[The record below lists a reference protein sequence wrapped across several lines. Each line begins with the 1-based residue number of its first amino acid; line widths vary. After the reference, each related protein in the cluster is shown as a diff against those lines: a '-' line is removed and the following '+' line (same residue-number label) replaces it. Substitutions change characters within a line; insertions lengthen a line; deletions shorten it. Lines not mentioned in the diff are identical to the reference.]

1 MKIQYGVGRRCVN
14 PQVPVSLAGY
24 FNKRMWDHVLDD
36 LEVRA
41 LVMKSGST
49 YAAIIHFDLITV
61 STALYENILADI
73 RELGIDSG
81 MGAATAAKAE
91 NDTELAERLR
101 ETVDERSAPTE
112 AGYIETIG
120 VGLYTAEDGMYY
132 MYFVGHVPD

>member
-61 STALYENILADI
+61 PTALYENILADI
-73 RELGIDSG
+73 RELGIDKITRENILITATHTHTG
-81 MGAATAAKAE
+81 PELRCHKPGANQE
-91 NDTELAERLR
+91 
-101 ETVDERSAPTE
+101 
-112 AGYIETIG
+112 
-120 VGLYTAEDGMYY
+120 
-132 MYFVGHVPD
+132 

>member
-1 MKIQYGVGRRCVN
+1 MQAACIRAQELSELYDVGTR
-14 PQVPVSLAGY
+14 P
-24 FNKRMWDHVLDD
+24 D
-36 LEVRA
+36 
-41 LVMKSGST
+41 GSEWT
-49 YAAIIHFDLITV
+49 
-61 STALYENILADI
+61 TAL

>member
-49 YAAIIHFDLITV
+49 YAAIILLSLKTASWKAV
-61 STALYENILADI
+61 LRKNTGSSSTA
-73 RELGIDSG
+73 
-81 MGAATAAKAE
+81 AT
-91 NDTELAERLR
+91 
-101 ETVDERSAPTE
+101 
-112 AGYIETIG
+112 G
-120 VGLYTAEDGMYY
+120 
-132 MYFVGHVPD
+132 